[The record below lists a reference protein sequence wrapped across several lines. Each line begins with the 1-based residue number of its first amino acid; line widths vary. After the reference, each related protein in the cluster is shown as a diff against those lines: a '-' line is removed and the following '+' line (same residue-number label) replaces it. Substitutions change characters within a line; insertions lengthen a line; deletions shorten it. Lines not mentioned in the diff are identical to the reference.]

1 MRETFL
7 AQKENKNI
15 LMKKTILRLCIN
27 SGEYSIAGLSK
38 ELNASVPTV
47 TKLITELM
55 DDGFMVDL
63 GKHGTSG
70 GRRPSI
76 YGLNPS
82 AGYFVGL
89 DIRHSHVGLAVTD
102 FKGNLVSFQD
112 NHPFVFEH
120 SEESVRKIGRS
131 IKTYFEVNGL
141 EWEKVLGMG
150 ISITGRVNPT
160 TGESFSYNFPEGMTI
175 SSILSEDL
183 DLPVTVENDS
193 RAMTY
198 GEYLSG
204 VVKKEKNVLF
214 VNISWGLGMGIIMDG
229 RLYYGKSGFSGEIGH
244 VPLLNNDTICR
255 CGKRGCLETGASG
268 SALHRMVL
276 EELRNGRASS
286 LSARFKNGEKITIN
300 DIYKAIHEEDVLAIE
315 IVEEVGDTLGR
326 GIAGLINIFN
336 PELVVIGGKMA
347 VAGDYLML
355 PVRSAVK
362 KYAQNFVGKDTSIK
376 FSKLGREAAPIGACM
391 LSRSKLLGV
400 L

>member
-1 MRETFL
+1 MGRIL
-7 AQKENKNI
+7 AIDYGQKK
-15 LMKKTILRLCIN
+15 
-27 SGEYSIAGLSK
+27 
-38 ELNASVPTV
+38 
-47 TKLITELM
+47 
-55 DDGFMVDL
+55 
-63 GKHGTSG
+63 
-70 GRRPSI
+70 
-76 YGLNPS
+76 
-82 AGYFVGL
+82 
-89 DIRHSHVGLAVTD
+89 VGLAVTD

-131 IKTYFEVNGL
+131 VKTYFEVNGL